1 MRSNLFRNLGLED
14 LQSVDQSILNDK
26 ESETEGMGEVAEL
39 TAKVSQSGEQLT
51 ALGNDMS
58 SLETIAASLECFSNR
73 SDLRAALVM
82 GYTSTNNIAR
92 RWGLPEQYRVSM
104 EEEGDEDLD
113 KLLNASL
120 EGIGD
125 LLGDMWEALS
135 RKVADLSKDFTSMMG
150 ALFTSSERLN
160 KRATELKKSLHE
172 KPDFKGG
179 QPLKWSNRD
188 LQVAGVVPDN
198 KTLMD
203 AVKYTKE
210 IGDRLMD
217 GQTTSNFA
225 KIQSIIEQASKDVAD
240 IAEDGYINTIMDS
253 TARLEEAVDMYVDH
267 IFKEKPVISKS
278 EDGASHREYSS
289 RALLGNKTVKIS
301 STHGTDAIM
310 STLETYFKPSVWA
323 GRGAAWGSVYGAV
336 VSGGDPALMKAH
348 ATIGGKA
355 GGLLGVISS
364 VRDVWRFATT
374 GVPMH
379 FVARNFHIVITRD
392 DEIKTDRQ
400 SAFVGLSKNE
410 ALRICDVVI
419 DMTNLII
426 RHQAG
431 FMSRQRAM
439 MQAIRETKLVT
450 RKKGLAHYQKHFVAG
465 AGRASV
471 ALWHQMSTF
480 DNTYIHY
487 LFGVSRALLSY
498 VEESSKAA

>member
-1 MRSNLFRNLGLED
+1 MRSNLFRNLGLEE
-14 LQSVDQSILNDK
+14 LQSVDQSVLNDK
-26 ESETEGMGEVAEL
+26 ESETEGMGEVGFLA
-39 TAKVSQSGEQLT
+39 TKVTQGGEQLT
-51 ALGNDMS
+51 ALGDDMS
-58 SLETIAASLECFSNR
+58 SLETVAASLEGFSNR

-104 EEEGDEDLD
+104 EDDSEENLEEV
-113 KLLNASL
+113 LNASL

-125 LLGDMWEALS
+125 LLSDMWEALT

-160 KRATELKKSLHE
+160 KRATELKKALHE
-172 KPDFKGG
+172 QPDFKGG
-179 QPLKWSNRD
+179 QPLKWNNRD
-188 LQVAGVVPDN
+188 LQVAGTTPDT

-267 IFKEKPVISKS
+267 IFKEKPVVTKS
-278 EDGASHREYSS
+278 EDGATKREYAS
-289 RALLGNKTVKIS
+289 RALLGNKTVKVNS
-301 STHGTDAIM
+301 SHGTDAIM
-310 STLETYFKPSVWA
+310 STLQVYFKPSVWA
-323 GRGAAWGSVYGAV
+323 SRGAAWGSLYGAV
-336 VSGGDPALMKAH
+336 TSGGD
-348 ATIGGKA
+348 IGAMRAGGVVGAKA
-355 GGLLGVISS
+355 GAVLGMISS
-364 VRDVWRFATT
+364 IRDVWRFATT

-379 FVARNFHIVITRD
+379 YVARNFHIVVTRD
-392 DEIKTDRQ
+392 TEIKTDRQ
-400 SAFVGLSKNE
+400 GELTALSKNE
-410 ALRICDVVI
+410 ALRICDIVI

-426 RHQAG
+426 RHQSG

-439 MQAIRETKLVT
+439 SQAIRETKLVT

-471 ALWHQMSTF
+471 ALWHQMASF
-480 DNTYIHY
+480 DSTYIHY
-487 LFGVSRALLSY
+487 LFSVSRALLAY
-498 VEESSKAA
+498 AEESGKAA